1 MPRRLND
8 TLNHQPKTINLQE
21 CLGAIMGQALGPHHS
36 MPITKPLT
44 PSGVDAIF
52 ILPAPSKNAENLSA
66 AIKKLWNEDAV
77 AIDTLAPGSISGNT
91 SECLRAASKACG
103 LFECNGQPRD
113 ACAQNLFV
121 AWLQVRYALP
131 NVLVVRGDASVNDG
145 GGSSWGKFL
154 ELLPTKYEAAAVGGG
169 CTVIGGGGSG
179 GGGALCSA
187 GYVMSQAGARKMLNG
202 GGVRVA
208 PGSEGTAASQAL
220 FSIPSG
226 SCG

>member
-1 MPRRLND
+1 M
-8 TLNHQPKTINLQE
+8 E
-21 CLGAIMGQALGPHHS
+21 EAIGPHHS
-36 MPITKPLT
+36 IPVTKPLT

-52 ILPAPSKNAENLSA
+52 ILHAPSKNVENLTA

-77 AIDTLAPGSISGNT
+77 VIDTLAPGSISGNT

-103 LFECNGQPRD
+103 LFECKGQQRD

-131 NVLVVRGDASVNDG
+131 NVLVVRGDASINDG

-154 ELLPTKYEAAAVGGG
+154 ELLPTEYEAAAVGGG
-169 CTVIGGGGSG
+169 CTVGGGRKSE

-187 GYVMSQAGARKMLNG
+187 GYMMSQAGARRMLDG
-202 GGVRVA
+202 GGDLRGVRVVS
-208 PGSEGTAASQAL
+208 GWKGMTASQAL
-220 FSIPSG
+220 LSIPSG